1 MQTVSLWSQVFR
13 FNFKIAIEGRKR
25 EKTCLDP
32 IAILKQP
39 SIFSMWY
46 VYVCVHIH
54 TYEHVCAHI
63 HTYVHVCV
71 CVNPE
76 KDAEYL
82 TL

>member
-46 VYVCVHIH
+46 VYVH
-54 TYEHVCAHI
+54 TYI
-63 HTYVHVCV
+63 RMYMYVYV
-71 CVNPE
+71 
-76 KDAEYL
+76 
-82 TL
+82 